1 MEKTLGK
8 EYANARERRTF
19 LKDNCDCVVEKG
31 YMKSFASE
39 KIQGL
44 KEKLAETS
52 IEIGEI
58 EAAKKAATASYNAEL
73 KPLKE
78 EHTQIVQSIKER
90 AEYVKEECFKFV
102 DQEKKMVG
110 FYNSDGD
117 LIESR
122 PANPDEL
129 QMTIMQTFRKPDAAR
144 TGTEN

>member
-8 EYANARERRTF
+8 EYTRSSERRAF

-31 YMKSFASE
+31 YMKAFAPE
-39 KIQGL
+39 KVTEL

-58 EAAKKAATASYNAEL
+58 EEAKKAAAAQYNAEL
-73 KPLKE
+73 KPLLE
-78 EHTQIVQSIKER
+78 EKSSILRGIKER
-90 AEYVKEECFKFV
+90 AEYVKEECYKFV
-102 DQEKKMVG
+102 DQEDKMVG

-129 QMTIMQTFRKPDAAR
+129 QGTIFQLGRK
-144 TGTEN
+144 TGTDN